1 VRQTKDHATNISL
14 YLDRLVAEPPTER
27 STSADLHFVSTFGGD
42 QEIAAISAAIADGQ
56 HFHVHLHGAEF
67 VGTLGEKA
75 VLYRSSLQI
84 PDRKRP
90 VRHLV
95 ALSKPLF
102 QTTLGADGEAR
113 RTILYDNSPSFLLH
127 RLAGRFGLPVL
138 PEWAEWFHSE
148 LRRRRLVEDLI
159 GFNCAPVA
167 VNGNKIRLLRILS
180 QGLRRH
186 QIQLPA
192 ENALA
197 SAKAV

>member
-1 VRQTKDHATNISL
+1 
-14 YLDRLVAEPPTER
+14 
-27 STSADLHFVSTFGGD
+27 
-42 QEIAAISAAIADGQ
+42 
-56 HFHVHLHGAEF
+56 
-67 VGTLGEKA
+67 
-75 VLYRSSLQI
+75 
-84 PDRKRP
+84 
-90 VRHLV
+90 
-95 ALSKPLF
+95 
-102 QTTLGADGEAR
+102 LGADGEAR

-138 PEWAEWFHSE
+138 PEWAQWFHSE
-148 LRRRRLVEDLI
+148 VRRRGLVEDLI

-186 QIQLPA
+186 QIQLPL